1 MNQKKNDAVD
11 FNDEDDDDCDN
22 TDENEYPKDLLT
34 RNFFKKFDVILYL
47 LENKQDG

>member
-11 FNDEDDDDCDN
+11 FNDEDDDDYDN

-34 RNFFKKFDVILYL
+34 RKIF
-47 LENKQDG
+47 